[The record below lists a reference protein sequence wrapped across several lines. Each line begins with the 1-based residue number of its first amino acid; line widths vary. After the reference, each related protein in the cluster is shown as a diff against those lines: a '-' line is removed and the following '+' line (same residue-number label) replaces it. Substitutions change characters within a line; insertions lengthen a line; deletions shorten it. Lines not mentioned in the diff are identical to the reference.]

1 MEQAL
6 LDGIMTYGAMGVCLA
21 YFIYKDLTANKEM
34 RETIK
39 ENTKAYSEFTS
50 VLHIFTDRITR
61 GDLHE

>member
-6 LDGIMTYGAMGVCLA
+6 FDGIMTYGAMGVCLA

-39 ENTKAYSEFTS
+39 ENTAAFSKFTS
-50 VLHIFTDRITR
+50 VLEIFTNHVTK
-61 GDLHE
+61 E